1 MKRDIAVINR
11 NFKELNPLVCGF
23 ENCEPSHSFGPKI
36 REYYLL
42 HYVRNGSGVLYNKQ
56 GVHKVRAGQVFI
68 IRPGEVTTYT
78 ADRSEPWSYIWIGFD
93 GDMAKRLEA
102 IEDSVIDYTENT
114 FSELIESQLPEST
127 REEFILGKLFIIFS
141 HIFNKKNISASYE
154 KQIADY
160 IRANYMRQI
169 RVESI
174 AKMLGL
180 DRRYMSRIFK
190 DRTGMTV
197 QEFLINTRL
206 KVAAG
211 YLSRGRSVTDAALLS
226 GYTDVFNFSKIFKKM
241 YGVSPK
247 KYIGR
252 SEVQK

>member
-1 MKRDIAVINR
+1 M
-11 NFKELNPLVCGF
+11 P
-23 ENCEPSHSFGPKI
+23 
-36 REYYLL
+36 
-42 HYVRNGSGVLYNKQ
+42 
-56 GVHKVRAGQVFI
+56 
-68 IRPGEVTTYT
+68 
-78 ADRSEPWSYIWIGFD
+78 
-93 GDMAKRLEA
+93 
-102 IEDSVIDYTENT
+102 
-114 FSELIESQLPEST
+114 
-127 REEFILGKLFIIFS
+127 
-141 HIFNKKNISASYE
+141 ASYE

-169 RVESI
+169 RVENI

-180 DRRYMSRIFK
+180 DRRYMTRIFK

-206 KVAAG
+206 KVASG
-211 YLSRGRSVTDAALLS
+211 YLSRGRSVTEAALLS

-247 KYIGR
+247 KYINR